1 MESEWQRGL
10 LLFPAL
16 RVLLSDPAVVFAR
29 DDGIF
34 YGWRL
39 YLKRPY
45 KRFLVIYI
53 YESPLLCRAV
63 DDWRNCHRLSGA
75 VDFMAV
81 KI

>member
-1 MESEWQRGL
+1 MAGEVVLSV
-10 LLFPAL
+10 PAFVHT
-16 RVLLSDPAVVFAR
+16 RVLSDLVGVPLSH
-29 DDGIF
+29 DGIF

-53 YESPLLCRAV
+53 YESPLLCRPA
-63 DDWRNCHRLSGA
+63 DDWRNCHRLSA
-75 VDFMAV
+75 TVDFMAV